1 MIQTTAGVFIN
12 NKLHHIYIVI
22 DNIKYNIK
30 QNDSHVVL
38 VVRRVDHQVD
48 EVTNPDDEVSN
59 LVQYS
64 VFCAANFVCL

>member
-38 VVRRVDHQVD
+38 WSRGWTTR
-48 EVTNPDDEVSN
+48 SMK
-59 LVQYS
+59 
-64 VFCAANFVCL
+64 